1 MCIFISYMN
10 IIKDKFKRLVQECIS
25 ELKNEKNP
33 RERLKESLRPMV
45 EQVLSEIAN
54 VKTKGIDDDKDEV
67 EKVRK
72 GFTKMPIH
80 QKDSTIRLNKTNEEK
95 IAELEKIV
103 KNINS
108 SWETY
113 WDDYGQMIVRAQNLL
128 YVRIVP
134 KFENNFDIDAY
145 VKLVDRIRAI
155 ALNWE
160 QVKDFVK
167 ENFKDVGK
175 NPEGNKTKA
184 DKAWEKSMANKVDQD
199 KNKKS
204 AGPKN
209 DLLKYRLE
217 DPENTKLKTAKKK
230 DRDYKEDQVTKDED
244 QPDQQM
250 KDVGEPKNLNKN
262 IEKTPKVKPPKHEND
277 KTLIVKDK
285 KTSKFR
291 SRK

>member
-1 MCIFISYMN
+1 MN

-45 EQVLSEIAN
+45 EQVLNEIAN

-113 WDDYGQMIVRAQNLL
+113 WDDYGQMIVRAQNIL
-128 YVRIVP
+128 YVRIVT
-134 KFENNFDIDAY
+134 KFEDNFDIDAY
-145 VKLVDRIRAI
+145 VKLVDRVRAI

-160 QVKDFVK
+160 QVKEFIK
-167 ENFKDVGK
+167 INFNDIGK
-175 NPEGNKTKA
+175 NPEGDKTKA
-184 DKAWEKSMANKVDQD
+184 DKAYEKSLANKVDQD
-199 KNKKS
+199 KNIKA

-209 DLLKYRLE
+209 DLVKNRLE
-217 DPENTKLKTAKKK
+217 DKENTKLKTTKKK
-230 DRDYKEDQVTKDED
+230 DMDYKEDQITKDED
-244 QPDQQM
+244 QPDQPM
-250 KDVGEPKNLNKN
+250 KTVTHTDGEPKSLNKN
-262 IEKTPKVKPPKHEND
+262 INKTSKVKAPKHDDD
-277 KTLIVKDK
+277 KTLKSKDK
-285 KTSKFR
+285 KTSKF
-291 SRK
+291 KVHK